1 MKYLI
6 ISIFLLLMPCGAQKP
21 NTIDKRLF
29 KKELKRASKQPI
41 VIQNEQSDTYIR
53 KQEVDNNHF

>member
-1 MKYLI
+1 M
-6 ISIFLLLMPCGAQKP
+6 SCGAQKP